1 MMNFQAAI
9 FDMDGLLL
17 DTERVCMRVF
27 KQTCES
33 LSLPFHEEV
42 YLSLIGR
49 NASGIEQLLRQAYG
63 GDFHRLHSAWRA
75 GYDAVVKHRAIDLKA
90 GVIELLKW
98 LKHHEIPTAIATSTQ
113 KEVAS
118 IKLKLAGIDRYF
130 DVLTAGCEVSRG
142 KPDPEIYLL
151 AAHRLGVNPTQCLA
165 FEDSNNGARS
175 AIAAG
180 MRTYQIPDLVSPSE
194 DILALG
200 HAVMPSLHEVLR
212 AITQDT
218 TL

>member
-1 MMNFQAAI
+1 MKFQAAI

-27 KQTCES
+27 KRACET
-33 LSLPFHEEV
+33 LSLPFYEEI

-49 NASGIEQLLRQAYG
+49 NASGIEQILRQAYG
-63 GDFHRLHSAWRA
+63 DDFLQLHSEWRV
-75 GYDAVVKHRAIDLKA
+75 GYDAVVKHRAIDVKA
-90 GVIELLKW
+90 GVIELLEW
-98 LKHHEIPTAIATSTQ
+98 LKHRKIPIAVATSTQ

-118 IKLKLAGIDRYF
+118 VKLKLAGLDSYF

-151 AAHRLGVNPTQCLA
+151 AARRLGIEPTQCLA

-175 AIAAG
+175 AVAAG
-180 MRTYQIPDLVSPSE
+180 MLTYQIPDLVSPSK
-194 DILALG
+194 DVRALG
-200 HAVMPSLHEVLR
+200 HAVMSSLHEVLQ
-212 AITQDT
+212 AITQDAT
-218 TL
+218 V